1 MRELQWHREG
11 RRWSRLGCL
20 PGVQGH
26 GQADQE
32 RANSE
37 LPRRDV
43 QAVTLPDLQLWVWR
57 ELPIRKVLV
66 GRRVVDDLVQLTVET
81 WPAEYMNHATND
93 TEREV
98 VAKEV
103 VRSVRRLH
111 HACTAVDDTTYG
123 VLWTFVLQ
131 ALASLVVRLI
141 LEWWLE
147 RRSNR
152 ALLVTWQQELTR

>member
-1 MRELQWHREG
+1 M
-11 RRWSRLGCL
+11 
-20 PGVQGH
+20 
-26 GQADQE
+26 
-32 RANSE
+32 
-37 LPRRDV
+37 
-43 QAVTLPDLQLWVWR
+43 TLCDLQAWVWR
-57 ELPIRKVLV
+57 ELPLRRVLA

-81 WPAEYMNHATND
+81 WPAELMNAAAD
-93 TEREV
+93 DEQREI

-103 VRSVRRLH
+103 ERSVRRLH

-131 ALASLVVRLI
+131 ALASLVIRLI

-152 ALLVTWQQELTR
+152 ALLVVWQQELLA

>member
-1 MRELQWHREG
+1 
-11 RRWSRLGCL
+11 
-20 PGVQGH
+20 
-26 GQADQE
+26 
-32 RANSE
+32 
-37 LPRRDV
+37 V

-81 WPAEYMNHATND
+81 WPAEYMNHATNA

-103 VRSVRRLH
+103 ERSVRRLH

>member
-1 MRELQWHREG
+1 M
-11 RRWSRLGCL
+11 
-20 PGVQGH
+20 
-26 GQADQE
+26 
-32 RANSE
+32 
-37 LPRRDV
+37 
-43 QAVTLPDLQLWVWR
+43 TLPDLQLWVWR

-81 WPAEYMNHATND
+81 WPAEYMNHATNA

-103 VRSVRRLH
+103 ERSVRRLH
-111 HACTAVDDTTYG
+111 HACTAVDDATYG

-141 LEWWLE
+141 LDWWLE